1 MDALFPQREWRAGL
15 GVARQLRSVVLA
27 VAGVCPRDGKVG
39 RSGPEL
45 CNCV

>member
-27 VAGVCPRDGKVG
+27 VAVGVSARRKS
-39 RSGPEL
+39 RAKWS
-45 CNCV
+45 